1 MSIYERY
8 GINPVINAAG
18 PATRYGG
25 ALVSETVRKAM
36 DEAGLYS
43 VPIEELHAAASQ
55 RIAEITGA
63 EAGIVTNGASA
74 ALTLGIAACI
84 ARLDV
89 AIMNRLPDTSGIPN
103 EVVMPWHQVSGYD
116 HAIWAT
122 GARLVGAGY
131 PNDTTPP
138 HEVEIIDRFNLASAI
153 SPMAVAVA
161 YAPRPQ
167 SHPQLEEVVE
177 VAHARGLPV
186 VLDASMEVPPI
197 ENLRNFVQ
205 AGADLVCVS
214 GGKGIGGP
222 QSSGLLFGRKDLV
235 VSALL
240 QMLDMS
246 GPCFAD
252 WAPPPMIPKDK
263 LLGKPLH
270 GIGRG
275 MKVSKESIVG
285 LLVAL
290 DELSP
295 EGFAVRQRR
304 KHELLSQISASIEP
318 LAGVETRVVTG
329 TSDFPA
335 LLVSIDETLVGKS
348 ARTVCQ
354 LLSESSPAIYV
365 YNEERYL
372 LRGELLI
379 QSQNLSE
386 ETAVIVAARLHSILT
401 DRTSSHSDHRR

>member
-1 MSIYERY
+1 MNIYERL
-8 GINPVINAAG
+8 GVTPILNVAG

-25 ALVSETVRKAM
+25 AIVSETVRAAM
-36 DEAGLYS
+36 HEAALYS
-43 VPIEELHAAASQ
+43 VSVESLQDIASQ
-55 RIAEITGA
+55 RISNLTGA
-63 EAGIVTNGASA
+63 EAGIVTNGAAA

-89 AIMNRLPDTSGIPN
+89 GIMNRLPDTTGLPN

-116 HAIWAT
+116 HAIWAA
-122 GARLVGAGY
+122 GAKLVGAGY

-138 HEVEIIDRFNLASAI
+138 NEVQIIDRYDVASVI
-153 SPMAVAVA
+153 TPLTVATA
-161 YAPRPQ
+161 YAPRPG
-167 SHPQLEEVVE
+167 SHPQIEEVVE
-177 VAHARGLPV
+177 VSHKRNIPV

-197 ENLRNFVQ
+197 ENLRHFIDV
-205 AGADLVCVS
+205 GADLVCVS

-222 QSSGLLFGRKDLV
+222 QSSGLLYGRRELV
-235 VSALL
+235 ASALL

-252 WAPPPMIPKDK
+252 WDSPSLIPKER
-263 LLGKPLH
+263 LAGKPLH

-290 DELSP
+290 EELSP
-295 EGFAVRQRR
+295 SGFAAQRERKRQ
-304 KHELLSQISASIEP
+304 LLMGMAANIASI
-318 LAGVETRVVTG
+318 AGVETAIVSG
-329 TSDFPA
+329 TSDYPA
-335 LLVSIDETLVGKS
+335 LLVALDEKQLGMS
-348 ARTVCQ
+348 ARQACR
-354 LLSESSPAIYV
+354 LLSQSSPAIYV
-365 YNEERYL
+365 YNEERHL

-386 ETAVIVAARLHSILT
+386 ETARIVADRLVVVLT
-401 DRTSSHSDHRR
+401 EPA